1 MRSPKWLIVGV
12 AGLGMLAASGAR
24 SQDSNY
30 WSSSYGTRAQLLGGV
45 VTGSPSDI
53 SAVYY
58 NPGGLALAPRSE
70 FLLSGTALQFLR
82 VSVAN
87 GSGPRHDLVTSTL
100 TTVPS
105 LLAGEIPVLKHDRL
119 AYSYLTRQAVDL
131 EMQERLTVGAESA
144 SPLPNA
150 TFAAF
155 EIDYHQTVSDNWF
168 GLTWSHNLAP
178 SLGIGVTPELAV
190 RSQHTRA
197 SLFAMGENAVGQQ
210 AVLQNER
217 DFDYLHWRLLARIGL
232 SGARDSLTYGITV
245 TTPGLGLFG
254 GGGYRQSVNLT
265 DQSGMVG
272 NVIGATYQEGVPA
285 HYHSPAG
292 VGAGL
297 SYGWGSLRLH
307 GAAEWWAKVD
317 RYTVL
322 EAQSFVIQTP
332 TGDSTATTAVT
343 DELKSVLN
351 WGLGIEKEFGP
362 TFAGYASYHTDRTG
376 RSPDSPPSAS
386 VTAWDLNHVAAGVT
400 FMAFRSTF
408 ALGQEVA
415 FGSRPIEAFVNRP
428 DRIPLGSLETRAL
441 ILTSTLGWKI
451 TF

>member
-1 MRSPKWLIVGV
+1 VRSPGWLTIGV
-12 AGLGMLAASGAR
+12 TGLGLLAASGAR

-30 WSSSYGTRAQLLGGV
+30 WSSGYGTRAQLLGGV
-45 VTGSPSDI
+45 VIGSPSDI

-70 FLLSGTALQFLR
+70 FLLAGTAFQFLQ
-82 VSVAN
+82 VSVVN
-87 GSGPRHDLVTSTL
+87 GSGPKRDLVTSTL

-105 LLAGEIPVLKHDRL
+105 LLAGEIPIFKHDRL

-131 EMQERLTVGAESA
+131 EMQERLTVGAESE

-155 EIDYHQTVSDNWF
+155 EVDYQQSVSDNWY
-168 GLTWSHNLAP
+168 GLTWSHNLTP

-190 RSQHTRA
+190 RSQHTRG
-197 SLFAMGENAVGQQ
+197 SLFAMSENAGGQQ
-210 AVLQNER
+210 AVLQNEH

-232 SGARDSLTYGITV
+232 SGVRDSLTYGLTL

-265 DQSGMVG
+265 DQSGTVG
-272 NVIGATYQEGVPA
+272 NVIGASYQDGVPA
-285 HYHSPAG
+285 HYHSPLG
-292 VGAGL
+292 VGAGA
-297 SYGWGSLRLH
+297 SYGWGTLRLH

-322 EAQSFVIQTP
+322 EAQPFAIQTP
-332 TGDSTATTAVT
+332 TGDSTVTTAVT
-343 DELKSVLN
+343 EELKSVFN
-351 WGLGIEKEFGP
+351 WGLGIEKQFSP
-362 TFAGYASYHTDRTG
+362 TLAGFASYHTDKTG

-386 VTAWDLNHVAAGVT
+386 ITAWDLNHIAAGVT

-408 ALGQEVA
+408 ALGEEAA
-415 FGSRPIEAFVNRP
+415 FGSRAIEATINRP
-428 DRIPLGSLETRAL
+428 DKIPQGDLETRAL

-451 TF
+451 SF